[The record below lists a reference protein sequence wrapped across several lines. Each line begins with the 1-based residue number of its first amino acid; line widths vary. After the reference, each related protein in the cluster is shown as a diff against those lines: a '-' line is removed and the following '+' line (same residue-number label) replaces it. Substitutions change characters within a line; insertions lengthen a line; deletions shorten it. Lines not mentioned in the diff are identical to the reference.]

1 MSRDINIKDLKIYF
15 NTKEGKVRAV
25 DEVSVTFQS
34 GKITGIIGETGSG
47 KSVLGLGILN
57 LVSNNSIVSG
67 SILYEDKD
75 LLKLKEKELR
85 EIRGKKIALIPQNPS
100 SSFNPILKIGSHIN
114 ELFYYHA
121 KEKKSSCKSKS
132 LDILRKFS
140 FSNTDLIYN
149 SYGFQLSGGMS
160 QRVLAA
166 IGTALNPNWIIA
178 DEPTK
183 GLDAIIRK
191 QVYEVFCDLRSNM
204 GVSMILITHDL
215 MLAKKLC
222 DEVMVM
228 YAGKIIER
236 GSKDSVFNTPLH
248 PYTKGLIDS
257 QPNKKLMPIDGIA
270 PSLINLP
277 KECRFFQRCKVAKK
291 SCSDYEPVLFDVNG
305 SKVRCFIY
313 DKSL

>member
-25 DEVSVTFQS
+25 DGVSVTFQS

-75 LLKLKEKELR
+75 LLKLKEKEIR
-85 EIRGKKIALIPQNPS
+85 EIRGKKMALIPQNPS
-100 SSFNPILKIGSHIN
+100 SSFNPILKVGSHIN
-114 ELFYYHA
+114 ELFYYHE

-166 IGTALNPNWIIA
+166 IGTALKPNWVIA

-191 QVYEVFCDLRSNM
+191 QVYEVFYDLRSNM

-222 DEVMVM
+222 DEVIVM
-228 YAGKIIER
+228 YAGKIIEK
-236 GSKDSVFNTPLH
+236 GSKDSIFNRPLH
-248 PYTKGLIDS
+248 PYTRGLIDS

-270 PSLINLP
+270 PSLTNLP
-277 KECRFFQRCKVAKK
+277 KGCRFFPRCKVAIK
-291 SCSDYEPVLFDVNG
+291 SCADYEPVLFDVNG

>member
-1 MSRDINIKDLKIYF
+1 MNRDISIKDLKIHF

-25 DEVSVTFQS
+25 DGISRTFQS

-57 LVSNNSIVSG
+57 LVSNNSTVSG
-67 SILYEDKD
+67 SVLYEEKD
-75 LLKLKEKELR
+75 LLKIKENEIR

-100 SSFNPILKIGSHIN
+100 SSFNPILKIGSHMN
-114 ELFYYHA
+114 ELFYYHG
-121 KEKKSSCKSKS
+121 KEKKNSCKSKS
-132 LDILRKFS
+132 LEILKNFF
-140 FSNTDLIYN
+140 FSNSELVYN

-160 QRVLAA
+160 QRALAA
-166 IGTALNPNWIIA
+166 IGTALKPNWVIA

-191 QVYEVFCDLRSNM
+191 QVYEVFYDLRSNM

-222 DEVMVM
+222 DEVVVM
-228 YAGKIIER
+228 YAGKIIEE
-236 GSKDSVFNTPLH
+236 GTKNSIFNNPLH
-248 PYTKGLIDS
+248 PYTRGLIDS
-257 QPNKKLMPIDGIA
+257 QPNKKLIPIEGIA
-270 PSLINLP
+270 PSLTNLP
-277 KECRFFQRCKVAKK
+277 KGCRFSPRCKVAKK
-291 SCSDYEPVLFDVNG
+291 TCIDYEPRLFDVNG
-305 SKVRCFIY
+305 SKVRCFLY